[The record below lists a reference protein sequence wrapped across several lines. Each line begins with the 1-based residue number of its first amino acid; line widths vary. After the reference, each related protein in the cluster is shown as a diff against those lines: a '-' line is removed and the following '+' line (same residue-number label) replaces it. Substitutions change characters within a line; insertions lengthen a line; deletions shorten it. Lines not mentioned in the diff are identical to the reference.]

1 MRVAIRTIYGTLF
14 CVQTDIILNVVF
26 YRTSSCNEPVREW
39 LRGLSKADKRAIGS
53 DIKTVQYG
61 WPIGMPVVRKLDTGL
76 WEVRSRLDQHISL
89 VLFTV
94 HGETMVLLHGFIKKS
109 QKTPKG
115 DLQLAKDRKF
125 NLEK

>member
-14 CVQTDIILNVVF
+14 YVQTDITLNVVF
-26 YRTSSCNEPVREW
+26 YRTSSGSEPVREW

-61 WPIGMPVVRKLDTGL
+61 WPIGMPVVRKLDTRL
-76 WEVRSRLDQHISL
+76 WEVRSRLDQHISR